1 MSFIMSQKLA
11 LKVSLKQAEKARLF
25 LLDNFLLD
33 NNFELTKDKSNIYF
47 PLTVLKKEQKKEVRK
62 KFPDAAFVEAKLKAR
77 SLRPRTLKDALKG
90 KLSKKEFDSF
100 ISSYDTVGTIAILEI
115 PEELEKKEKLIAK
128 TLLDLHRNIKTVC
141 KITGAHQGEFR
152 IQPVEVLAGQRTTE
166 TLHKEKG
173 CLFKT
178 DVSKAFFSPRLSH
191 ERERISKLIKKDEI
205 VGAFFAG
212 VGPYPIIFAKH
223 SKMKKA
229 YAIELN
235 KDAVEFMKENIALN
249 KVQDK
254 VEAILGDVN
263 IEAKKFPNF
272 FNRIVMPLPR
282 DAEHFLD
289 AAFYSI
295 KSGGVIHFYQFVDK
309 DDPYTL
315 PLKRI
320 KKSAEK
326 FKKKVKI
333 LRKAEVRSFSASKIQ
348 VVIDF
353 AVDSIF

>member
-1 MSFIMSQKLA
+1 MPQKLA
-11 LKVSLKQAEKARLF
+11 LKIALREAEKIRLF
-25 LLDNFLLD
+25 LLSNNLLD
-33 NNFELTKDKSNIYF
+33 TAFELNKDKTNIYF
-47 PLTVLKKEQKKEVRK
+47 PLSSLPKGKKQELRK
-62 KFPDAAFVEAKLKAR
+62 KFPNAVFVKAGFRSRNLKPR
-77 SLRPRTLKDALKG
+77 SLKDALKG
-90 KLSKKEFDSF
+90 KLTGEEFNSF

-115 PEELEKKEKLIAK
+115 PEELEKKEKLIAE
-128 TLLDLHRNIKTVC
+128 TLLDLHHNIKTVC
-141 KITGAHQGEFR
+141 KITGSHQGPYR
-152 IQPVEVLAGQRTTE
+152 IQPVEILAGRKTTE

-191 ERERISKLIKKDEI
+191 ERERIAKLIKNGEI
-205 VGAFFAG
+205 IGAFFAG

-235 KDAVEFMKENIALN
+235 KTAVKYMKENISLN
-249 KVQDK
+249 NVEGK

-263 IEAKKFPNF
+263 NEAKKFPNF
-272 FNRIVMPLPR
+272 FDRIVMPLPR

-289 AAFYSI
+289 AALFSI

-309 DDPYTL
+309 DDPYSL

-320 KKSAEK
+320 MESAEK

-348 VVIDF
+348 VVVDF
-353 AVDSIF
+353 EVLHF